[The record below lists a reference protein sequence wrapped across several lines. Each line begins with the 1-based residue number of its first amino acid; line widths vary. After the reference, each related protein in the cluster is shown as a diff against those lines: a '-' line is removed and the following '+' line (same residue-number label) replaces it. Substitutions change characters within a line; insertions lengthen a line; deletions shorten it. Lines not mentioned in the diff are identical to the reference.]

1 MPLERFVILL
11 SAFIIV
17 STMVSFIYHEGVLST
32 TGSGSDG
39 TDSLQHSY
47 HLANT
52 KKFFILNETLSSLK
66 AELQYIRSSKEPIST
81 IRRQP
86 SNPSNITHGDVI
98 VIPSLKKA
106 EERRVDASLP
116 KKAAL
121 FFTMDS
127 IGSYESSSRQGG
139 AAGEILVRR
148 SLEKMFLELDIRVDV
163 KASDQGSSK
172 NSDTLRQMVQRV
184 YSISI
189 LAHLYY
195 EQFSANFRVRICRH
209 ESLRLHYCGPM
220 DLGCKR

>member
-1 MPLERFVILL
+1 MLLERFVILL
-11 SAFIIV
+11 SAFIV
-17 STMVSFIYHEGVLST
+17 ASTIVSFIYHEGFLST

-39 TDSLQHSY
+39 TDSSQHSY

-66 AELQYIRSSKEPIST
+66 AELQYLRSSKEPIPA

-98 VIPSLKKA
+98 VIPSSKNA
-106 EERRVDASLP
+106 EERKADASLP

-127 IGSYESSSRQGG
+127 IRSYESSSRQGG

-163 KASDQGSSK
+163 KASDQGNSK
-172 NSDTLRQMVQRV
+172 
-184 YSISI
+184 I
-189 LAHLYY
+189 L
-195 EQFSANFRVRICRH
+195 I
-209 ESLRLHYCGPM
+209 P
-220 DLGCKR
+220 

>member
-1 MPLERFVILL
+1 MLLERFVILL

-17 STMVSFIYHEGVLST
+17 STMVSFIYHEGFLST
-32 TGSGSDG
+32 TGAGSDG
-39 TDSLQHSY
+39 RDSLQHSY

-66 AELQYIRSSKEPIST
+66 AELQYLRSSKEPIPA

-86 SNPSNITHGDVI
+86 SNPSNITLGDVN

-106 EERRVDASLP
+106 EERKVDASLP
-116 KKAAL
+116 QKAAL

-127 IGSYESSSRQGG
+127 IGSYESSSRHGG

-163 KASDQGSSK
+163 KASDQGSSNK
-172 NSDTLRQMVQRV
+172 SYTFREMVRRV
-184 YSISI
+184 CSTSI
-189 LAHLYY
+189 LAYLYY
-195 EQFSANFRVRICRH
+195 E
-209 ESLRLHYCGPM
+209 
-220 DLGCKR
+220 